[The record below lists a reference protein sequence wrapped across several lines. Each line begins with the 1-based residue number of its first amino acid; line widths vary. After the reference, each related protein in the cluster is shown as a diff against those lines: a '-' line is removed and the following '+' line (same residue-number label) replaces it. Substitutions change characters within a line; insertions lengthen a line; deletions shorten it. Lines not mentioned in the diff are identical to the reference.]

1 MGRKYTVKS
10 MLFSKNKTKT
20 RRFADFLLV
29 PRGRFVEPA
38 KSRPRAIISDL
49 NKPLSVLLK

>member
-20 RRFADFLLV
+20 RRFADFLSV
-29 PRGRFVEPA
+29 PRGRFGLPT
-38 KSRPRAIISDL
+38 KGL
-49 NKPLSVLLK
+49 